1 MDGGSMTTQV
11 QPDLTAPHGGRLVD
25 LGVSPERA
33 AELSRLA
40 IRWPSW
46 HLTERQLCDL
56 ELLACGAF
64 SPLTGFLNEVDLV
77 SVCERMRLSNGLLW
91 PIPVTLDVDDATRQ
105 AAERCGT
112 LALRDETGLLVAAL
126 TLDGAWLGDHRAE
139 AEAVFGTGDPVHPG
153 VDHLLHHTHRWYLS
167 GSLEVLA
174 LPVRHDFGDLTYTPR
189 RLREHFEDLGIRRVV
204 AFNSRNPMHRA
215 HQELTLRALRTTCAH
230 LLIHP
235 VVGPTQPGDVDPYT
249 RVACYRQLLPSYQP
263 GQATLALLPLAMR
276 MAGPREALWHAII
289 RQNYGVSHMIVGRDH
304 AGPGPDRSG
313 RAFYRPYAAQEL
325 VARYAAELA
334 VSMVSFPQLGYVAET
349 DSYEPV
355 DQVTPGTAV
364 MTISG
369 TEVRRRLARGE
380 SLPTWFTPPA
390 VAAEL
395 RRRFPPL
402 SQRGFT
408 IFLTGL
414 SGAGKSTIART
425 LEAQLHALGGRQV
438 SLLDGD
444 LMRRHL
450 SGELG
455 YLRRDR
461 DQNVH
466 RIGYVAS
473 EITKHG
479 GVAICAVIAPYDRA
493 RKDVRRLV
501 ENWGAFLLVHVAT
514 SVEVCESRD
523 SKGLYARARA
533 GELAGLTGVSD
544 PYEEPVDAD
553 LVLDTQEVGYEE
565 CADQILLRLTELGY
579 LEPPRGDCCLSGH
592 DARPGGPQLA
602 SQRSAGNKG
611 AADLSH

>member
-1 MDGGSMTTQV
+1 MGGEVMASLTQ
-11 QPDLTAPHGGRLVD
+11 PRLAAPHGGRLVD
-25 LGVSPERA
+25 LGVCPERA
-33 AELSRLA
+33 VELSRLA
-40 IRWPSW
+40 VRWPSW

-64 SPLTGFLNEVDLV
+64 SPLTGFLNESDHA
-77 SVCERMRLSNGLLW
+77 SVLDRMRLGDGTLW
-91 PIPVTLDVDDATRQ
+91 PIPVTLDVDDATRE
-105 AAERCGT
+105 AAERCGA
-112 LALRDETGLLVAAL
+112 LALRDDTGLLVAAL
-126 TLDGAWLGDHRAE
+126 NLDGVWMGDHLAE
-139 AEAVFGTGDPVHPG
+139 AEAVLGTGDPRHPG
-153 VDHLLHHTHRWYLS
+153 VDHLLHRTHRWYLS
-167 GSLEVLA
+167 GRLEVLA
-174 LPVRHDFGDLTYTPR
+174 LPLRHDFGELVYTPR
-189 RLREHFEDLGIRRVV
+189 RLREHFEDLGIGRVV

-215 HQELTLRALRTTCAH
+215 HQELTLRASRITGAH

-235 VVGPTQPGDVDPYT
+235 VVGPTQPGDVDAYT
-249 RVACYRQLLPSYQP
+249 RVVCYRQLLPSYQP

-289 RQNYGVSHMIVGRDH
+289 RQNYGVTHMIVGRDH
-304 AGPGPDRSG
+304 AGPGLDTSG

-325 VARYAAELA
+325 VARFAGELA

-355 DQVTPGTAV
+355 DEVPPGTVV

-380 SLPTWFTPPA
+380 PLPTWFTPPA

-408 IFLTGL
+408 IFLTGF

-425 LEAQLHALGGRQV
+425 LETKLLALGGRQV

-444 LMRRHL
+444 VVRRHL

-493 RKDVRRLV
+493 RKDVRQLV
-501 ENWGAFLLVHVAT
+501 EAWGAFLLVHVAT

-523 SKGLYARARA
+523 TKGLYARARA

-553 LVLDTQEVGYEE
+553 LVLDTQEVGDEE
-565 CADQILLRLTELGY
+565 CADRILLRLTELGY
-579 LEPPRGDCCLSGH
+579 LEPQQGT
-592 DARPGGPQLA
+592 
-602 SQRSAGNKG
+602 KG
-611 AADLSH
+611 A